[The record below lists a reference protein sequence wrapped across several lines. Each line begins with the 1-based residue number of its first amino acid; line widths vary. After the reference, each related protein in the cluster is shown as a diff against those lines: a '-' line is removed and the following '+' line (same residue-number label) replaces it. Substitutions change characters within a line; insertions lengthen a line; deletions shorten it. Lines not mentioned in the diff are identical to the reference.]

1 MQKFKIYAAIVLAM
15 VFWSVSFIWTKVAIE
30 SFRPVTLI
38 SLRLVIASVLLYL
51 FAKFSGKFQK
61 IRPHEFKW
69 FVLLAFFEP
78 FLYYLG
84 ETYGLTLVEP
94 TPAAVIVS
102 TIPLFA
108 PVFAY
113 FFLKEK
119 IALSNVAGILIS
131 LAGVLLVVYQPG
143 AGFSASPLG
152 VSLLFLAV
160 FSAIC
165 YSAILRKISTHYS
178 IINVIFYQSIIGLVF
193 FIPTFF
199 ITDFSTINHIS
210 VTLEAVYSLL
220 MLAVLCSVLA
230 FVFFAWVVRQVG
242 VARTQVFVNLIPVF
256 TALFS
261 WIFMKNVISN
271 LQWLGIAVAVAG
283 LFISQTAKIRLPF
296 KLIRGTEY

>member
-1 MQKFKIYAAIVLAM
+1 M

-210 VTLEAVYSLL
+210 VTREAVYSLL

>member
-1 MQKFKIYAAIVLAM
+1 MHKFKIYGAIVLAM

-30 SFRPVTLI
+30 SFQPVTLI
-38 SLRLVIASVLLYL
+38 TLRLLIATVLLY
-51 FAKFSGKFQK
+51 FFSRLTGKFQR
-61 IRPHEFKW
+61 IRACDFKW

-119 IALSNVAGILIS
+119 IAFSNVVGILIS
-131 LAGVLLVVYQPG
+131 LAGVIMVVYQPG
-143 AGFSASPLG
+143 SGFSASPLG
-152 VSLLFLAV
+152 VALLFLAV

-165 YSAILRKISTHYS
+165 YASILRKISTHYS
-178 IINVIFYQSIIGLVF
+178 IINVILYQSVIGLVF
-193 FIPTFF
+193 FVPTFF
-199 ITDFSTINHIS
+199 ITDFSTISQIT
-210 VTLEAVYSLL
+210 VTRNAIVSLI
-220 MLAVLCSVLA
+220 MLAVLCSVIA

-242 VARTQVFVNLIPVF
+242 VTRTQVFVNLIPVF

-261 WIFMKNVISN
+261 WIFMKSLISN
-271 LQWLGIAVAVAG
+271 LQWIGIAVAVAG
-283 LFISQTAKIRLPF
+283 LFISQTGKIRLPF

>member
-1 MQKFKIYAAIVLAM
+1 MQKIKIYGAIILAM

-51 FAKFSGKFQK
+51 FAKFSGKFQN
-61 IRPHEFKW
+61 IRSHDLKW

-94 TPAAVIVS
+94 TPAAVVVS

-119 IALSNVAGILIS
+119 IAISNVIGILIS
-131 LAGVLLVVYQPG
+131 LVGVLLVVYQPG
-143 AGFSASPLG
+143 AGFSASAFG
-152 VSLLFLAV
+152 VALLFLAV

-178 IINVIFYQSIIGLVF
+178 IMNVIFYQSIIGLVF
-193 FIPTFF
+193 FIPTFL
-199 ITDFSTINHIS
+199 IADYSTISQIT
-210 VTLEAVYSLL
+210 VTLDAVYSLI

-242 VARTQVFVNLIPVF
+242 VTRTQVFVNLIPVF

-261 WIFMKNVISN
+261 WLFMKSIISN
-271 LQWLGIAVAVAG
+271 LQWLGIAVAVTG
-283 LFISQTAKIRLPF
+283 LFISQTGKIRLPF

>member
-1 MQKFKIYAAIVLAM
+1 MQKFKIYGAIILAM

-108 PVFAY
+108 PVFA
-113 FFLKEK
+113 FLFLKEK
-119 IALSNVAGILIS
+119 IAISNVIGILIS
-131 LAGVLLVVYQPG
+131 LVGVLLVVYQPR
-143 AGFSASPLG
+143 AGFSASAFG
-152 VSLLFLAV
+152 VALLFLAV

-193 FIPTFF
+193 FIPTFL
-199 ITDFSTINHIS
+199 ITDYSTIRQIK
-210 VTLEAVYSLL
+210 VTPDAVYSLI

-242 VARTQVFVNLIPVF
+242 VTRTQVFVNLIPVF

-261 WIFMKNVISN
+261 WLFMKSIISN
-271 LQWLGIAVAVAG
+271 MQWLGIAVAVTG
-283 LFISQTAKIRLPF
+283 LFISQTGKIRLPF

>member
-1 MQKFKIYAAIVLAM
+1 MQKIKIYGAIILAM

-119 IALSNVAGILIS
+119 IAISNVIGILIS
-131 LAGVLLVVYQPG
+131 LVGVLLVVYQPG
-143 AGFSASPLG
+143 AGFSASPFG
-152 VSLLFLAV
+152 VALLFLAV

-193 FIPTFF
+193 FIPTFL
-199 ITDFSTINHIS
+199 ITDYSTIGQIT
-210 VTLEAVYSLL
+210 VTHDAVYSLI

-242 VARTQVFVNLIPVF
+242 VTRTQVFVNLIPVF

-261 WIFMKNVISN
+261 WLFMKSIISN
-271 LQWLGIAVAVAG
+271 LQWLGIAVAVTG
-283 LFISQTAKIRLPF
+283 LFISQKQKIRLPF

>member
-1 MQKFKIYAAIVLAM
+1 MQKIKIYGAIILAM

-61 IRPHEFKW
+61 IRPHEIKW
-69 FVLLAFFEP
+69 FVFLAFFEP

-119 IALSNVAGILIS
+119 IAISNVIGILIS
-131 LAGVLLVVYQPG
+131 LVGVLLVVYQPG

-152 VSLLFLAV
+152 VALLFLAV

-193 FIPTFF
+193 FIPTFL
-199 ITDFSTINHIS
+199 ITDYSTIGQIT
-210 VTLEAVYSLL
+210 VTRDAVYSLI

-242 VARTQVFVNLIPVF
+242 VTRTQVFVNLIPVF

-261 WIFMKNVISN
+261 WLFMNSFISN
-271 LQWLGIAVAVAG
+271 LQWLGIAVAVTG
-283 LFISQTAKIRLPF
+283 LFISQTGKIRLPF

>member
-1 MQKFKIYAAIVLAM
+1 MQKFKIYGAIILAM

-38 SLRLVIASVLLYL
+38 SLRLAIASVLLYL

-108 PVFAY
+108 PVFA
-113 FFLKEK
+113 FLFLKEK
-119 IALSNVAGILIS
+119 IAISNVIGILIS
-131 LAGVLLVVYQPG
+131 LVGVLLVVYQPR
-143 AGFSASPLG
+143 AGFSASAFG
-152 VSLLFLAV
+152 VALLFLAV

-193 FIPTFF
+193 FIPTFL
-199 ITDFSTINHIS
+199 ITDYSTIRQIK
-210 VTLEAVYSLL
+210 VTPDAVYSLI

-242 VARTQVFVNLIPVF
+242 VTRTQVFVNLIPVF

-261 WIFMKNVISN
+261 WLFMKSIISN
-271 LQWLGIAVAVAG
+271 MQWLGIAVAVTG
-283 LFISQTAKIRLPF
+283 LFISQTGKIRLPF

>member
-1 MQKFKIYAAIVLAM
+1 MQKFKIYAAIILAM

-210 VTLEAVYSLL
+210 VTREAVYSLL